1 MQRYNNICHSDDR
14 KKEES
19 RIPPLYVPEIL
30 RFALDDK
37 EKPSIIKKCKSG
49 LSNFKNMLK
58 NIVFHPFYL
67 QIRSKAVP
75 LHCVFH
81 SIRFKVNKVGAR
93 RCSFFYAR
101 TFQNVC
107 KIQKKPRFL
116 HLISIYK

>member
-30 RFALDDK
+30 RFAPDDK
-37 EKPSIIKKCKSG
+37 APPMMKKCKCG
-49 LSNFKNMLK
+49 LFILKNMLN
-58 NIVFHPFYL
+58 NIYFHPFYL
-67 QIRSKAVP
+67 QIHPKAVP

-81 SIRFKVNKVGAR
+81 SIRFKVNKVGAK

-107 KIQKKPRFL
+107 KFQKKPRFL

>member
-1 MQRYNNICHSDDR
+1 MQRYNNICHSDDHM
-14 KKEES
+14 KDES
-19 RIPPLYVPEIL
+19 RTPPLYVPEIL

-49 LSNFKNMLK
+49 LSIFKNMLK
-58 NIVFHPFYL
+58 NIIFRSIYL
-67 QIRSKAVP
+67 QIHPKAVP

-107 KIQKKPRFL
+107 KFQKKPRFL